1 MFVIVSVACYCH
13 PRFGGGGLV
22 WFGCLLDDVIVVLR
36 VVVWCGVSLL
46 FSFVCVCVVV
56 YSVVLC
62 VVLVCVLFCACRCLF
77 PFVVLS
83 RVVCFVF
90 VALVLRT

>member
-13 PRFGGGGLV
+13 PRFGGEDLV

-46 FSFVCVCVVV
+46 FSFVC
-56 YSVVLC
+56 
-62 VVLVCVLFCACRCLF
+62 
-77 PFVVLS
+77 
-83 RVVCFVF
+83 FVF